1 MNNLDFAEPAATY
14 LNHQQA
20 LGELAVFRLI
30 RLVDAIR
37 ESVIPDPWPACFR
50 YAHELPQHQTAQI
63 ACR

>member
-1 MNNLDFAEPAATY
+1 MNNLDFAEPAAAY

-50 YAHELPQHQTAQI
+50 YAQ
-63 ACR
+63 